1 MRNSSK
7 NRRGDPRDIE
17 QPLLQGDIL
26 HVRETDIKSA
36 SERDEDE
43 VRGFRHAS
51 VSQANSEA
59 CDSGYETRLSIC
71 RNSLA

>member
-17 QPLLQGDIL
+17 QPLLQDDIL

-59 CDSGYETRLSIC
+59 YDSGYETRLSIC